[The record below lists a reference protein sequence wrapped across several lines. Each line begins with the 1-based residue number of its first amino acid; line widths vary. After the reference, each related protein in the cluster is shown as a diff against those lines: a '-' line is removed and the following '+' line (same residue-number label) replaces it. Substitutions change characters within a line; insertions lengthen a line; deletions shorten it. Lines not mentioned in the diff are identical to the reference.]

1 MQLRIGIGSVVA
13 ALLVVFWSQA
23 GLAQGNCGN
32 IQFST
37 DISSRFPNARAAC
50 LGVVQRE
57 GRDFAHFQARIRQVR
72 GNTVEA
78 EFKLPDGTY
87 GRPVT
92 FEASPEARAKI
103 QGQTYRIREL
113 NRGQELDLYLPPDRW
128 AIAVVEDPTADFET
142 ARTVTFV
149 ALQEPTPATAAL
161 PRTASIVPLLGLLG
175 ALLTGLGFAVTVVRR
190 KLG

>member
-50 LGVVQRE
+50 LGVVQRD
-57 GRDFAHFQARIRQVR
+57 GRDFAHFSARIRQVR

-92 FEASPEARAKI
+92 FEASPDARAKI
-103 QGQTYRIREL
+103 QGTDLPHPRAEPRPGARCL
-113 NRGQELDLYLPPDRW
+113 SAARPMGDRG
-128 AIAVVEDPTADFET
+128 
-142 ARTVTFV
+142 
-149 ALQEPTPATAAL
+149 
-161 PRTASIVPLLGLLG
+161 G
-175 ALLTGLGFAVTVVRR
+175 
-190 KLG
+190 